1 MPPKPRALNQ
11 LQDRFCA
18 EYVEDFDNIEAA
30 RRAGYRHNSDA
41 DLVRIAG
48 GLLGNVNVQQR
59 IAELVLERSPLTEQQ
74 KWVARHYLQGGCTQT
89 DAYRKA
95 GYRGDADSLAAAA
108 SRLFA
113 RPVFK
118 RYLRDL
124 QRSLMLR
131 YQVDHDWVLER
142 AKEWVESSNVDITEV
157 ADVQSDGTL
166 TLKDLKKLPRYKVLG
181 IKEISCNTSYSEE
194 GEARVS
200 LKIKLH
206 ERNNT
211 ALSLIARH
219 IGFTSDYNAALNT
232 LHKYGYDVQ
241 ENEDG
246 SIYAR
251 PFDLEEPEKADAEP
265 DDEVE
270 AED

>member
-1 MPPKPRALNQ
+1 MPSKPRALNP
-11 LQDRFCA
+11 LQERFCV

-30 RRAGYRHNSDA
+30 RRAGYRYNSDA
-41 DLVRIAG
+41 DLARIAG

-59 IAELVLERSPLTEQQ
+59 IADLVLERSPLTEQQ

-89 DAYRKA
+89 EAYRKA
-95 GYRGDADSLAAAA
+95 GYRGDDDSLAAAA

-131 YQVDHDWVLER
+131 YQIDHDWVLER
-142 AKEWVESSNVDITEV
+142 AKEWVESSDVDITEV
-157 ADVQSDGTL
+157 ANIQPDGTL
-166 TLKDLKKLPRYKVLG
+166 TLKDLKQLPRHKVLG
-181 IKEISCNTSYSEE
+181 IKEISCNTFYDET
-194 GEARVS
+194 GKARVN
-200 LKIKLH
+200 LRIKLH

-232 LHKYGYDVQ
+232 LHKYGYDVR

-251 PFDLEEPEKADAEP
+251 PFDLEESQEADVEP
-265 DDEVE
+265 DDESE
-270 AED
+270 AND